1 MLRHSALALALLLAA
16 LLTGARG
23 DSFEPLFNGRD
34 LQGWDGDPAFWSVQN
49 GMMRGEITLAHLA
62 FRNTFLIWRG
72 GVLKDFALKL
82 RFRLLSGNSGVQYRS
97 QDLGGWSVSGYQAEI
112 ANEPGKAGFLYEERS
127 RKFLVF
133 LGQRV
138 LVRENGSRDVFGSL
152 GTKAEFLRWGYY
164 RPGDWN
170 DYLIVARGPWIAHYL
185 NGFQTLELIDR
196 ETMRASPE
204 GILAFQIH
212 AGLPMAVEF
221 KDVFLKRF

>member
-1 MLRHSALALALLLAA
+1 MLRRLALALALFMAA
-16 LLTGARG
+16 LLTGARA
-23 DSFEPLFNGRD
+23 DSFQPLFNGRD
-34 LQGWDGDPAFWSVQN
+34 LQGWDGDPDFWSVRD
-49 GMMRGEITLAHLA
+49 GVVCGETSFEHLA

-72 GVLKDFALKL
+72 GTVKDFTLKL
-82 RFRLLSGNSGVQYRS
+82 RFRLLKGNSGVQYRS
-97 QDLGGWSVSGYQAEI
+97 RDLGGWSVSGYQAEI

-133 LGQRV
+133 LGERV
-138 LVRENGSRDVFGSL
+138 WVHESGAREVFGRL

-185 NGFQTLELIDR
+185 NGFQTLELIDQ
-196 ETMRASPE
+196 EKMRASPE

-221 KDVFLKRF
+221 KDVFLKRD